1 MQIDGR
7 CHCGNVA
14 YKAEVDPSRVVI
26 CHCTDCQTMASSA
39 FRTSVFC
46 EEENFRLI
54 TAPPKIYLKVA
65 ESGRQR
71 QQAFCDNCGTH
82 IYATSVETPGS
93 RTLGLRVGAIV
104 QRDQLIPQ
112 RQLWARSA
120 QPWIAHLDE
129 LETVQTQ

>member
-65 ESGRQR
+65 ESGRLLAPSLEKAR
-71 QQAFCDNCGTH
+71 AESEWCIKPKHKGLLSIEAPPDCD
-82 IYATSVETPGS
+82 
-93 RTLGLRVGAIV
+93 RL
-104 QRDQLIPQ
+104 
-112 RQLWARSA
+112 
-120 QPWIAHLDE
+120 
-129 LETVQTQ
+129 